1 MTVPHPR
8 GGLVTSHSPVGHD
21 RTTSPT
27 EARRRSRR
35 SLRAGLLALGLALV
49 IPVAPWFGPGPGTTT
64 AAALPLPPAA
74 TDGPVVVA
82 HRGASGHAPENTLA
96 AVDAAAEQGVSW
108 VEVDVQRTRD
118 GELVLLHDTTLRR
131 TTDVAE
137 RFPDRA
143 PWQVGDMDL
152 AEVRQLDAG
161 SWFSPEFAGERVPT
175 LRELLRRLDR
185 HGQRLLLEIKAPA
198 RYPGIERE
206 ILRELAREGWLGPL
220 RLYDSLILQSFD
232 EDSVRTVHRLAPQV
246 RTGFLGS
253 PDSDELADY
262 AAFTHQ
268 INSRHTDLTAERV
281 AAVRELRGPHG
292 RRMEVFTWTV
302 DDGPTAVR
310 LAGMGV
316 DGIITNRPGEIRE
329 ALRGAGRGAPAPGEP
344 PEENGSSGTD
354 PLFRSRVPGTE
365 GSPTGR

>member
-1 MTVPHPR
+1 MIT
-8 GGLVTSHSPVGHD
+8 
-21 RTTSPT
+21 
-27 EARRRSRR
+27 
-35 SLRAGLLALGLALV
+35 LGLTLLV
-49 IPVAPWFGPGPGTTT
+49 PIGPWVGPGSGAAT
-64 AAALPLPPAA
+64 ASALPLPPAA
-74 TDGPVVVA
+74 VGTPVVVA

-96 AVDAAAEQGVSW
+96 AVDAAAEQGISW

-143 PWQVGDMDL
+143 PWYVGDMDL
-152 AEVRQLDAG
+152 AEVRRLDAG

-175 LRELLRRLDR
+175 LRELLRRLDH
-185 HGQRLLLEIKAPA
+185 HGQRLLLEIKAPS

-206 ILRELAREGWLGPL
+206 ILRELAREGWLGPM

-232 EDSVRTVHRLAPQV
+232 AESVRAVHRMAPQV
-246 RTGFLGS
+246 KTGFLGS
-253 PDSDELADY
+253 PEPGELADH

-268 INSRHTDLTAERV
+268 INSRYTDLTADRV

-316 DGIITNRPGEIRE
+316 DGIITNRPGEIRD
-329 ALRGAGRGAPAPGEP
+329 ALRGADRGVPAPAGSPEGNGAPGV
-344 PEENGSSGTD
+344 D
-354 PLFRSRVPGTE
+354 PLSRARLPRAGRSPAAR
-365 GSPTGR
+365 